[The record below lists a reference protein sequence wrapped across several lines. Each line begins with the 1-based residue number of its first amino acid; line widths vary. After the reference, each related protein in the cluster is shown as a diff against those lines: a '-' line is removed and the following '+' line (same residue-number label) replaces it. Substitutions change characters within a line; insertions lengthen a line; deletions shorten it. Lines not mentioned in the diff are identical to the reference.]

1 MTLTGDTEVDD
12 INWIEDSDKE
22 NVVPNA
28 REFSYKERVQVKIL
42 RDVGCSLQRISEH
55 TNIPRSSIHNI
66 CMTPTTPRKRDGRP
80 KVLDPLTQKRLIEFV
95 QQSSVNRRM
104 TFMSVAMYC
113 GMFTFSYNMKFN
125 KLI

>member
-28 REFSYKERVQVKIL
+28 RREFSYKERVQVKTL
-42 RDVGCSLQRISEH
+42 RDVGWSLQCISEH
-55 TNIPRSSIHNI
+55 TNIPQSSIHNI
-66 CMTPTTPRKRDGRP
+66 YMTPTTPRKRDGRP
-80 KVLDPLTQKRLIEFV
+80 KVLDPFTQKPLIEFV

-104 TFMSVAMYC
+104 TFMSVAMHC
-113 GMFTFSYNMKFN
+113 GMFTFS
-125 KLI
+125 